1 MAVDNTNNLPVAV
14 DGYDAVIGTDIFVS
28 AGETAH
34 AQVMKVAWGD
44 NSTVTRATVDT
55 PLPVKVYG
63 LTGPLS
69 TVTVTGA
76 VRGLGTFT
84 VGNTA
89 GSPVY
94 VTGGVNAFVYGITGA
109 TPVAITGSVSISS
122 NVGITGVVNVTGG
135 RYLNLAND
143 SVTVTGSVAR
153 SWTITKATD
162 GIAVYGSDGGTAI
175 YAKIAGSDGTVIG
188 ASGNALNVNVIGA
201 GISATVSIGA
211 TVGVDNA
218 AGTILKV
225 QGDATGTPL
234 PVNGT
239 VSLAANTQVQI
250 DPVQTVKVN
259 APVSALSYASSFNT
273 ATDDFN
279 NFEKLF
285 IAQNGSNNHTVA
297 AWLKFLWNAFTYSGG
312 DAVSIGKTIQGID
325 SGNVSVSIK
334 NKIANNIYMWQ
345 PDLYASGFSQL
356 DDPAI
361 NVPLG
366 YSVSISHGVW
376 LKNITNTFV
385 STSTVYNKRIG
396 ISNISTGNP
405 IGMILEPGETIFIP
419 SRITSLY
426 AKILDVTGDTSP
438 HKAISI
444 TAL

>member
-1 MAVDNTNNLPVAV
+1 MDITNNLPVAV
-14 DGYDAVIGTDIFVS
+14 DNDEAIIGTDIFVS
-28 AGETAH
+28 GGETAH

-44 NSTVTRATVDT
+44 SSTVTRATDNT
-55 PLPVKVYG
+55 PLPVKVFG
-63 LTGPLS
+63 LTGALS

-89 GSPVY
+89 GSPIY
-94 VTGGVNAFVYGITGA
+94 VTGGVNAFVYGVTGA
-109 TPVAITGSVSISS
+109 TPVPITGSVSISS

-135 RYLNLAND
+135 RYLNSAND
-143 SVTVTGSVAR
+143 TVTVTGSVGR
-153 SWTITKATD
+153 SWSITKATD

-175 YAKIAGSDGTVIG
+175 FAKIAGSDGTLIG

-211 TVGVDNA
+211 TVGIDNA

-225 QGDATGTPL
+225 QGDAAGTPL

-259 APVSALSYASSFNT
+259 SPASALTYASSFNT
-273 ATDDFN
+273 ATDNFN

-312 DAVSIGKTIQGID
+312 DTVSIGKTIQGID

-334 NKIANNIYMWQ
+334 NKISNNIYMWQ
-345 PDLYASGFSQL
+345 PDLYANGFSML
-356 DDPAI
+356 DDPTVNI
-361 NVPLG
+361 PVG
-366 YSVSISHGVW
+366 YSAAISHGVW
-376 LKNITNTFV
+376 LKNITNTFAT
-385 STSTVYNKRIG
+385 TSPVYNKRIG
-396 ISNISTGNP
+396 ISNIGTGNP

-419 SRITSLY
+419 SRITSLF
-426 AKILDVTGDTSP
+426 AKILDVTGDTNA